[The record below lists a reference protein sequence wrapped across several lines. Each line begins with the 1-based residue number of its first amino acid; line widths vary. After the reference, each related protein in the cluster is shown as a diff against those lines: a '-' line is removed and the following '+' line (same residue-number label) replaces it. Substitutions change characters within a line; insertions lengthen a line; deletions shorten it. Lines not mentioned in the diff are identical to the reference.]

1 MRIRAARRTAPSGRS
16 QCDGVR
22 LQRADGEN
30 ARRQSERN
38 HSMREHGSR
47 WQQSELRRLALL
59 SDSMRIAFRNPDS
72 FHETDLRP
80 GIHNQWIRRQ
90 WFGDRLLPVG
100 QQRPVLAEGVGF
112 NDFGEH
118 GRAGRNGRFRRVRG
132 QSAGQSNAESAALR
146 GRQQR
151 VFPSLV

>member
-1 MRIRAARRTAPSGRS
+1 MAETHI
-16 QCDGVR
+16 D
-22 LQRADGEN
+22 
-30 ARRQSERN
+30 
-38 HSMREHGSR
+38 
-47 WQQSELRRLALL
+47 LL
-59 SDSMRIAFRNPDS
+59 IAFRNPDS